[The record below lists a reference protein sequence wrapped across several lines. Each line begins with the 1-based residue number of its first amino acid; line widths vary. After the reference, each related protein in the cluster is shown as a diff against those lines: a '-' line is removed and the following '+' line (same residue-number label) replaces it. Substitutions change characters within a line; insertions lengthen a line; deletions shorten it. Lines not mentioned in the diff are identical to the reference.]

1 MSTAPPPLAAD
12 LNAGLRRLKL
22 AAMRRLAPEL
32 LVTARTQRWN
42 PEEFLRTLID
52 AEITARDESN
62 ARTRMKQA
70 AFPVTKRLEE
80 FDVASSSIPPAT
92 FSYLASLEWIRAT
105 ENTCLIGPAG
115 TGKSHMLV
123 ALGVAAVETGHRVR
137 YFTAADLVETL
148 YRALA
153 DNSAGRTIDTLLR
166 NELIICDELGFAP
179 LDDTGAQL
187 LFRFV
192 AAAYERR
199 SLGIGS
205 HWPFESWGRF
215 LPEHT
220 TAVSLLD
227 RLLHHCHVVITD
239 GDSYRM
245 KQARARGG
253 TRAKPS

>member
-1 MSTAPPPLAAD
+1 MSTTAPPLAAD
-12 LNAGLRRLKL
+12 LTAGLRRLKL

-42 PEEFLRTLID
+42 PEEFLRTLIE

-80 FDVASSSIPPAT
+80 FDVAASSIPTAT
-92 FSYLASLEWIRAT
+92 FSYLASLEWIRAA

-123 ALGVAAVETGHRVR
+123 ALGVAAVEAGHRVR

-153 DNSAGRTIDTLLR
+153 DNSVGKVIDTLLR
-166 NELIICDELGFAP
+166 SDLIIVDELGFAP

-187 LFRFV
+187 LFRFT

-220 TAVSLLD
+220 TAVSMLD

-253 TRAKPS
+253 ATRKPN

>member
-1 MSTAPPPLAAD
+1 MSTTPLPLAAD

-42 PEEFLRTLID
+42 PEEFLRTLIE

-62 ARTRMKQA
+62 ARTRMRNA
-70 AFPVTKRLEE
+70 AFPVTKRLAE
-80 FDVASSSIPPAT
+80 FDVDASSIPRAT
-92 FSYLASLEWIRAT
+92 FDYLASLEWIRAA

-115 TGKSHMLV
+115 TGKSHVLV
-123 ALGVAAVETGHRVR
+123 SLGVAAVEAGHRVR

-153 DNSAGRTIDTLLR
+153 DNSVGRVIETLLR
-166 NELIICDELGFAP
+166 NDLVLVDELGFAP

-220 TAVSLLD
+220 TAVSMLD
-227 RLLHHCHVVITD
+227 RLLHHCHVVITN

-253 TRAKPS
+253 ATRKPS

>member
-1 MSTAPPPLAAD
+1 VSTTPPPLAAD

-22 AAMRRLAPEL
+22 AAMRRLAPDL
-32 LVTARTQRWN
+32 LVTARTQRWS
-42 PEEFLRTLID
+42 PEEFLRTLVD

-62 ARTRMKQA
+62 ARNRMRQA
-70 AFPVTKRLEE
+70 AFPVAKRLAE
-80 FDVASSSIPPAT
+80 FDIAASSIPTAT
-92 FSYLASLEWIRAT
+92 FDYLASLEWIRAA

-115 TGKSHMLV
+115 TGKSHVLV
-123 ALGVAAVETGHRVR
+123 ALGVAAVEAGHKVR

-153 DNSAGRTIDTLLR
+153 DNSVGKVIETLLR
-166 NELIICDELGFAP
+166 NDLIICDELGFAP

-187 LFRFV
+187 LFGFV

-220 TAVSLLD
+220 TAVSMLD
-227 RLLHHCHVVITD
+227 RLLHHCHVVITN

-245 KQARARGG
+245 KQARAQGG
-253 TRAKPS
+253 ATKKAS

>member
-1 MSTAPPPLAAD
+1 VSTAPPPLAAD
-12 LNAGLRRLKL
+12 LTAGLKRLKL
-22 AAMRRLAPEL
+22 AAMRRLAPDL

-42 PEEFLRTLID
+42 PEEFLRTLIE

-62 ARTRMKQA
+62 ARTRMRQA
-70 AFPVTKRLEE
+70 AFPVTKTLAE
-80 FDVASSSIPPAT
+80 FDLAASCIPRAT
-92 FSYLASLEWIRAT
+92 FDYLASLEWIRAA
-105 ENTCLIGPAG
+105 ENACLIGPAG
-115 TGKSHMLV
+115 TGKSHVLV
-123 ALGVAAVETGHRVR
+123 GLGVAAVEAGHKVR
-137 YFTAADLVETL
+137 YFTAAELVETL

-153 DNSAGRTIDTLLR
+153 DNSVGRVIETLLR
-166 NELIICDELGFAP
+166 CDLIICDELGFAP

-220 TAVSLLD
+220 TAVSMLD
-227 RLLHHCHVVITD
+227 RLLHHCHVVITN

-245 KQARARGG
+245 RQARARGG
-253 TRAKPS
+253 SSLKTS